1 MSKTVFE
8 VMTPYPRT
16 VDKSTSVDEAAR
28 LMRDHD
34 IGSLPVVE
42 QHEIA
47 GGSVMN
53 RLVGI
58 VTDRD
63 VAIRVVAE
71 RLDPRTVQVG
81 HIFSDHPATTW
92 PDEDL
97 DDALERMAELRVRRL
112 PVVDED
118 RLVGMLAQA
127 DVAHVAKDKKV
138 AHLVDAISEPVAP

>member
-8 VMTPYPRT
+8 VMTPYPQTIDRSAN
-16 VDKSTSVDEAAR
+16 VVEAAR
-28 LMRDHD
+28 LMKEHD
-34 IGSLPVVE
+34 VGSLPVVE
-42 QHEIA
+42 QNEMP
-47 GGSVMN
+47 GGHGVN

-71 RLDPRTVQVG
+71 GLDPQTVQVEQ
-81 HIFSDHPATTW
+81 IFSDHPATAL

-97 DDALERMAELRVRRL
+97 DEALERMAELRVRRL
-112 PVVDED
+112 PVVDDD

-127 DVAHVAKDKKV
+127 DLAHVAKDKKV
-138 AHLVDAISEPVAP
+138 AHLVDAISEPAAP